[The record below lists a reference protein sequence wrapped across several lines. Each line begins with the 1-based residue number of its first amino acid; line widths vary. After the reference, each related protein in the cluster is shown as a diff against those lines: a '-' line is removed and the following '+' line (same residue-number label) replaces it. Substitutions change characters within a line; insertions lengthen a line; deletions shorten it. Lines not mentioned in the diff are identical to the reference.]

1 MARRVDRESVVLK
14 DGVSVDFTHM
24 QASFWRLLTEVPV
37 GDRVSVTDLCTKL
50 EVEIRNLRVIKNK
63 VQHLVGDVFKI
74 RSRWGGFYYLEP
86 VVSPSAEAAGV
97 SGEASE

>member
-1 MARRVDRESVVLK
+1 MARSVDRESVVLK
-14 DGVSVDFTHM
+14 DG
-24 QASFWRLLTEVPV
+24 
-37 GDRVSVTDLCTKL
+37 VSVTDLCTKL